1 MGLNFEQILASFV
14 RPLLIYPNALEIKVS
29 EQEEI
34 VDILMLVEEAD
45 LGRIIG
51 KGGKTAAA
59 LRQLLYSIATRNGKK
74 VALEIKAK

>member
-1 MGLNFEQILASFV
+1 MVLNFEQILASFV
-14 RPLLIYPNALEIKVS
+14 RPLLIYPDALEIKVS
-29 EQEEI
+29 EQDAL
-34 VDILMLVEEAD
+34 VDISMLVEEAD

-51 KGGKTAAA
+51 KGGKTASA